1 MLDTLDAPS
10 IFARGIGNGLW
21 GHEDAASLDYPPA
34 GTRVGERG
42 YLRRS
47 GLRAW
52 LGTAELMELG
62 WGGRSSQE
70 LGRGGRSSQELGRL
84 LVEGSGVY

>member
-1 MLDTLDAPS
+1 MVDALDAPS
-10 IFARGIGNGLW
+10 IFARGSGSGLW

-47 GLRAW
+47 GIRGW
-52 LGTAELMELG
+52 LGTAELM
-62 WGGRSSQE
+62 E

>member
-1 MLDTLDAPS
+1 MVSSHRRFPAIPPNDS
-10 IFARGIGNGLW
+10 VWGGLW
-21 GHEDAASLDYPPA
+21 G
-34 GTRVGERG
+34 RVEGERG